1 VVQQELLWHLYSQ
14 QKVMALMNPSPAMT
28 LLRVVEPID
37 VSSYAGDSTF
47 STLIFLEGIRVQ

>member
-1 VVQQELLWHLYSQ
+1 
-14 QKVMALMNPSPAMT
+14 MALMNPLPAMT